1 MLKAMFACKYIIFLA
16 NSDILIYRRI
26 DCVLSR
32 GEGAGE
38 MEITLSESYVVRL
51 LMRHICM
58 VPRALD

>member
-1 MLKAMFACKYIIFLA
+1 M
-16 NSDILIYRRI
+16 
-26 DCVLSR
+26 LSR

-51 LMRHICM
+51 LMRHISM